1 MSNTIKTRINRACP
15 EIFDPVRQKWV
26 QQTDEE
32 LVRRQVI
39 HFLIN
44 EKKIAKSHI
53 SVEKQIMVNGLSKRY
68 DIVVYDTAGK
78 PEMVIECKAPH
89 VKITQEVMA
98 QAGRY
103 NSTLKASVI
112 GVTNGLES
120 HFFRVDFNTGE
131 INPLSHTATEF

>member
-1 MSNTIKTRINRACP
+1 MKNTIKTRINRTCP
-15 EIFDPVRQKWV
+15 EIFDPIRQKWV

-32 LVRRQVI
+32 LVRQHVI
-39 HFLIN
+39 CFLIN

-68 DIVVYDTAGK
+68 DIVVYDEAGK

-103 NSTLKASVI
+103 NSTLKAPVI
-112 GVTNGLES
+112 GVTNGLECQ
-120 HFFRVDFNTGE
+120 FFGVDFSTGE
-131 INPLSHTATEF
+131 INSLAHTTTKF